1 MIKIELYDS
10 YYNRSDGKYYIK
22 KKKKSPNPLKET
34 KNKINKADH
43 SLYSMSI
50 KNNHKQPIKVSIIM
64 PTYNKYHQTSLS
76 LYGLSKQTFPHA
88 QYEVILVDDASS
100 DNTPNI
106 LKEADVPF
114 KFKYIRMKKI
124 KGVPQYV
131 I

>member
-1 MIKIELYDS
+1 MIPITTVPMENTILK
-10 YYNRSDGKYYIK
+10 R
-22 KKKKSPNPLKET
+22 KKSPNPLKET
-34 KNKINKADH
+34 QNKINKADH

-100 DNTPNI
+100 DNTPNL
-106 LKEADVPF
+106 LKKLMSRSNLSISA
-114 KFKYIRMKKI
+114 
-124 KGVPQYV
+124 
-131 I
+131 